1 MNLNYKVKKNKLI
14 YYLRIINKYFI
25 VIINNFFNKIN
36 NFLMIY
42 I

>member
-25 VIINNFFNKIN
+25 VIIINFFNKIN